1 MDRKVAAALKFD
13 PTSDRA
19 PRLVALGE
27 GPVAEEILRLAQAGE
42 VPIKEDGELA
52 GFLLD
57 LPIGQEIPENLYRAV
72 SAVFAMLFRLEGGSK

>member
-1 MDRKVAAALKFD
+1 MDRKVAAALRFD
-13 PTSDRA
+13 PGSDRA

-27 GPVAEEILRLAQAGE
+27 GAVAEEILRQAEVHE
-42 VPIKEDGELA
+42 VPIKEDVELA

-72 SAVFAMLFRLEGGSK
+72 SAVFAMLFRLEGGGK